1 MWKMLL
7 NYEYPSKLDTV
18 YISSVLSENKDYT
31 GIYGE
36 CLIWIFI
43 KFNEGLA
50 SEKQGKYQRI

>member
-1 MWKMLL
+1 MLL

-50 SEKQGKYQRI
+50 SEKQGKYQRM